1 MKEIGSWWESARGKS
16 DDSDQHEIDIM
27 ALYLNEKK
35 VLLAEVKRQR
45 KNFEPKKFQHKVEL
59 IKHRLFSRY
68 QIETRCLTLEDM

>member
-1 MKEIGSWWESARGKS
+1 
-16 DDSDQHEIDIM
+16 M